1 MALYRASGVD
11 MLARHPTLR
20 RLCTFVLGRAAAST
34 QTSEPTRRAA
44 AGCASDSSCFVT
56 STLAAHAAPPPS
68 AAATPAAGADAA
80 AAAAA
85 GDGAADSFRRL
96 AGRAPSASP
105 PVGEAEAAREEEAAR
120 AAWLSIFRF
129 RPGIELTFSP
139 SGASATRS
147 PRTPLCVVRACAG
160 EW

>member
-11 MLARHPTLR
+11 RVARHPTLR
-20 RLCTFVLGRAAAST
+20 LLCTFVLGRAAAST

-44 AGCASDSSCFVT
+44 AGCASASSCFVT

-105 PVGEAEAAREEEAAR
+105 PVGEAEEAKEEEDKGSIPASVLAYCKRMGMWLVVSAAGNVLNQG
-120 AAWLSIFRF
+120 AAVMLFLWN
-129 RPGIELTFSP
+129 EK
-139 SGASATRS
+139 
-147 PRTPLCVVRACAG
+147 
-160 EW
+160 W